1 MNIVGGD
8 VVQPLWAQY
17 FFNLRIRPARLGARC
32 AKRAVYVECAP
43 YVFSR
48 GGLVTG
54 ATGADGIKRWLQQVP
69 LFSDLSDQQ
78 LELLSVPA
86 RFVRVA
92 KGARIFEE
100 GAPAD
105 CCYVLTSGRAK
116 VVLESED
123 GVEVLVN
130 EIVPVELVGELA
142 LIDGSVRSAALV
154 AAEPCRF
161 VRIPATAFDAILDK
175 TPFER
180 KLLARIALT
189 LRLTTQRMLRA
200 ATGSANSRVAWYLLW
215 IAQREG
221 KRDGAVM
228 IIPKKPDQELA
239 SMAGCARETATRA
252 LGKLKEKGLV
262 SWDTRTMRLDVDG
275 LQRNLRHELAARRP
289 GHADKS

>member
-1 MNIVGGD
+1 MNGG
-8 VVQPLWAQY
+8 
-17 FFNLRIRPARLGARC
+17 
-32 AKRAVYVECAP
+32 
-43 YVFSR
+43 
-48 GGLVTG
+48 TG
-54 ATGADGIKRWLQQVP
+54 TDGIKRWLNQVP

-86 RFVRVA
+86 RWVRAA

-123 GVEVLVN
+123 GVEMLVN

-142 LIDGSVRSAALV
+142 LLDGFSRSAALV
-154 AAEPCRF
+154 AAEASRLI
-161 VRIPATAFDAILDK
+161 RIPSQAFDAILNK

-180 KLLARIALT
+180 KLLARTALT

-200 ATGSANSRVAWYLLW
+200 STGSADTRVAWCLLW

-221 KRDGAVM
+221 KREGGFMV
-228 IIPKKPDQELA
+228 IPKKPDQELA

-262 SWDTRTMRLDVDG
+262 SWNARTMRLDVDG
-275 LQRNLRHELAARRP
+275 LQQYLRKELRGRGQGA
-289 GHADKS
+289 